1 MAQGMSDSGIAE
13 SLYVSAKTVETHVR
27 HILTKLDLPL
37 NTAENRGVL
46 AVIAYLLGWA
56 KLQKETASTLC
67 NRNYSPA
74 HDLIA
79 AVHRAGRRRSRKR
92 ARLLARGRGPRVW

>member
-46 AVIAYLLGWA
+46 AVIAYLLG
-56 KLQKETASTLC
+56 
-67 NRNYSPA
+67 
-74 HDLIA
+74 
-79 AVHRAGRRRSRKR
+79 
-92 ARLLARGRGPRVW
+92 